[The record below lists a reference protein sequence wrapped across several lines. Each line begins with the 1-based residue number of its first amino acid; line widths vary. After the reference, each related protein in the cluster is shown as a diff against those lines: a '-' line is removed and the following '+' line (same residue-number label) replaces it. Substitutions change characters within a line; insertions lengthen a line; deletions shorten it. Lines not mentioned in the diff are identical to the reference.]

1 MPLALQAAL
10 TRQASSRGINR
21 TALVREILTLAVM
34 SESEPESKAHPL
46 AKITGQLD
54 NLANAV
60 ARLESL
66 SAVLAR
72 AEVLSKQS
80 LLMSAAAVTSV
91 SLLKIPTL
99 QPGEDGAS
107 VIRAHMQE
115 ALSNGKTL
123 LTSETF
129 ARAASA
135 L

>member
-1 MPLALQAAL
+1 
-10 TRQASSRGINR
+10 
-21 TALVREILTLAVM
+21 M

-46 AKITGQLD
+46 AKITAQLD

-60 ARLESL
+60 ARLEGL
-66 SAVLAR
+66 SAVVER

-80 LLMSAAAVTSV
+80 LLLSAAAVTSV

-123 LTSETF
+123 PASETF
-129 ARAASA
+129 ARVASA
-135 L
+135 P